1 MIPTET
7 GDPGVGNGSFPL
19 FWRCPRYVRLSPNS
33 GGKAGVAVLL
43 IWAQERSSPPA
54 LFLIGRTAIT
64 VFRVSNCVQTTPSKL
79 YYFLKDPSVP
89 LVALRS
95 YTILYE
101 LPKKRRQSS
110 KSPFTSLAAALMYRA
125 GA

>member
-54 LFLIGRTAIT
+54 LFLIGRTAT
-64 VFRVSNCVQTTPSKL
+64 SRVSNCVQTAPRKL
-79 YYFLKDPSVP
+79 LLF
-89 LVALRS
+89 
-95 YTILYE
+95 
-101 LPKKRRQSS
+101 SS
-110 KSPFTSLAAALMYRA
+110 KSFGALVRCVRHAMYVLYNQKSGDLPKSPRHA
-125 GA
+125 